1 MGSRGPLPLAQY
13 QNPRPFLRAS
23 PWHTADSPQIS
34 GHRSG
39 SGDPATQPELLFE
52 TDDVL
57 IEASNWSLDGTSL
70 ILNGPWFT
78 LASRPPDTEERAT
91 PVGRSAVGA
100 GDLGGA
106 GPARSAFAAGPAV
119 GPGRGRCR
127 LPAGADGDRVCRSGH
142 RAVGAALGG
151 GAGGGVGGGVPHR
164 LRPYPALLRCRPV
177 PTRPAG
183 HGHHWWRTSRWRS
196 RRG

>member
-1 MGSRGPLPLAQY
+1 MAYRGLAPDQ
-13 QNPRPFLRAS
+13 RA
-23 PWHTADSPQIS
+23 QIWI
-34 GHRSG
+34 GG
-39 SGDPATQPELLFE
+39 PQPELLFE

-127 LPAGADGDRVCRSGH
+127 APNVSHSRGVSRQPPGRQNT
-142 RAVGAALGG
+142 RAVRPRSARRRCSIHAVLG
-151 GAGGGVGGGVPHR
+151 P
-164 LRPYPALLRCRPV
+164 PN
-177 PTRPAG
+177 
-183 HGHHWWRTSRWRS
+183 
-196 RRG
+196 